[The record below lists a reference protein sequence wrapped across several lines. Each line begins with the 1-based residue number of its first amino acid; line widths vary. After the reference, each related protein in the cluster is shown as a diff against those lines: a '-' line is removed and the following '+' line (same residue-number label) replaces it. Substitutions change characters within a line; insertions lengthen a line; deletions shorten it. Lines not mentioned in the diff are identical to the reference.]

1 MALPADRV
9 AETLFEPPLMQDVTL
24 EWESEIVC
32 SIDARTFKVCHW
44 WSVRHM
50 QRPSQYL
57 QSNHQSWQVA
67 GAWFQHHR
75 GRRVCSWLRALE
87 DGAGTAR
94 LYAKVGWHRCS
105 VVGCV

>member
-57 QSNHQSWQVA
+57 
-67 GAWFQHHR
+67 
-75 GRRVCSWLRALE
+75 
-87 DGAGTAR
+87 
-94 LYAKVGWHRCS
+94 
-105 VVGCV
+105 